1 MDLADKNGLTPVQ
14 LALGFVRSR
23 WFVTSVIIAASTLE
37 QLQENLSCVDIELSP
52 ENLEHIDQ
60 IHARYPNPV
69 P

>member
-1 MDLADKNGLTPVQ
+1 
-14 LALGFVRSR
+14 VRSR